1 MGNFVTVSD
10 IAKQLGISHSTV
22 SRALKDNPR
31 ISKTTIEK
39 VKKLADELGYRSN
52 ANSQHLLKGKSQIIG
67 VIVPDISLHFF
78 AKVIDQIEQKLNE
91 AGYVVL
97 LLNTQESEHKEK
109 AAIEKCLNYRV
120 DGVIAAL
127 SIQTKNTEHYEKL
140 LKHEIPLVFYDRVA
154 NFLPVPKVI
163 LNDYQGSYDATSHL
177 LDVGCRTIAH
187 ISGSINLNNS
197 NNRLYGYI
205 DALSDHQIALNEDLV
220 HYQEGDKENT
230 RLFLINALALYPS
243 LDGISVFNDYVANYA
258 INILQEKGKKVPD
271 DIAVIGFSDEPV
283 ATYMEPQLSSTQQV
297 GPKMGQLAAQKL
309 LSLLKGDETMQN
321 EKIIIKPKVIIRAS
335 TKKKPLVN

>member
-10 IAKQLGISHSTV
+10 IARQLGISHSTV

-31 ISKTTIEK
+31 ISKSTTEK
-39 VKKLADELGYRSN
+39 VKKLADQLGYRTN
-52 ANSQHLLKGKSQIIG
+52 ASSHHLLKGKSQLIG

-78 AKVIDQIEQKLNE
+78 AKVVDQIEQILNE

-97 LLNTQESEHKEK
+97 LLNTQESEQKEK
-109 AAIEKCLNYRV
+109 KAIEKCLNYRV

-127 SIQTKNTEHYEKL
+127 SIQTKKFDHYEKL
-140 LKHEIPLVFYDRVA
+140 LKYDIPLVFYDRVA

-163 LNDYQGSYDATSHL
+163 LNDYQGSYDATKHL
-177 LDVGCRTIAH
+177 CEVGCKTIAH

-205 DALSDHQIALNEDLV
+205 DALNDHKIKLDEKLI
-220 HYQEGDKENT
+220 HYQEEDKEST
-230 RLFLINALALYPS
+230 KQFLNKIFKSHPS
-243 LDGISVFNDYVANYA
+243 LDGLSVFNDYVANYS
-258 INILQEKGKKVPD
+258 INILQELGKKIPD
-271 DIAVIGFSDEPV
+271 DIVVIGFSDEPV

-297 GPKMGQLAAQKL
+297 GPKMGKLASQKL
-309 LSLLKGDETMQN
+309 LSLIRGDETMQN
-321 EKIIIKPKVIIRAS
+321 EKIIIKPEIVVRAS
-335 TKKKPLVN
+335 TKRKQN